1 MKKFFKKIPFDYRS
15 LPNVF
20 WNHLFVAIAAYVLSF
35 VLGLLFRIFAVDA
48 TLSQNYDKVRVVM
61 ILFIVL
67 SIVYLLAYV
76 GLVIFVRLVD
86 VNSEE
91 DPKKMVEARRKW
103 TYVFDIAALLISSN
117 AIRIIITC
125 LNVLEKIK
133 EL

>member
-1 MKKFFKKIPFDYRS
+1 MKKFFKRIPFDYRT

-20 WNHLFVAIAAYVLSF
+20 WNHLFVAIAACVLSF

-91 DPKKMVEARRKW
+91 DLKKMVDARRKW

-117 AIRIIITC
+117 AIIIICTC
-125 LNVLEKIK
+125 LTVLEKIK

>member
-1 MKKFFKKIPFDYRS
+1 
-15 LPNVF
+15 
-20 WNHLFVAIAAYVLSF
+20 
-35 VLGLLFRIFAVDA
+35 
-48 TLSQNYDKVRVVM
+48 M

-67 SIVYLLAYV
+67 SIVYLLSYV

-91 DPKKMVEARRKW
+91 DPKKMIEARRKW
-103 TYVFDIAALLISSN
+103 TYVFDIVALLISSN
-117 AIRIIITC
+117 AIIIICTC

>member
-35 VLGLLFRIFAVDA
+35 ILGLLFRIFAVDA
-48 TLSQNYDKVRVVM
+48 TYQNSDKARIVM

-103 TYVFDIAALLISSN
+103 TYVFDIVALLISSN
-117 AIRIIITC
+117 AIIIICTC